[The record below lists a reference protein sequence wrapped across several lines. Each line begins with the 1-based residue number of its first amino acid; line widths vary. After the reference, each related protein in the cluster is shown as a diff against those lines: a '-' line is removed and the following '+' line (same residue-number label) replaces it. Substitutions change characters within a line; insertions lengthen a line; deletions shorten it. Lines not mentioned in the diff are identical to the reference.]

1 MPAIARA
8 LAPFT
13 ILFGTLFGALATSA
27 HAQPFARMTGSEVE
41 NDGLYSEGAAWGDI
55 DQDGDLDLHIA
66 NILSQVNLLY
76 RNDAGT
82 FARILSGAPVASGA
96 NTYGGFFADLDN
108 DGFLDLYV
116 NHGTSNTGTSNVHYR
131 GTGGGAFAVAGSGP
145 HVTDAGRSWSTC
157 AADTDNDGDLDIY
170 AANHKAVNGVY
181 RNDGGNV
188 FTSITSAPIATNAGA
203 SLGSSWADYDNDGDA
218 DLFVAN
224 GNFIAG
230 QVNLFYRNEGNNVFA
245 RITTGEFG
253 TDIANS
259 VGASWGDADNDGD
272 LDLYV
277 TNYSGANNYYYRNEG
292 AGAFAKVVT
301 GGFVTDGGNS
311 VCGAWGDCDN
321 DGDLDLFVANDLNED
336 NILYLN
342 NGDGTFVTV
351 VAGAIVNDAGRS
363 NGSAWADYDGDGDL
377 DLVVT
382 NGDNPVVQSNFL
394 YRNDQANGN
403 GWIQITLEGTI
414 SNLSAIGAK
423 ARLLATIGGNTFWQM
438 REVSTQTGYN
448 AMNSLPVEFGL
459 GDAAQVDSLVIEW
472 PSGIVERFG
481 TFSVNQ
487 FMTIVESPTT
497 GVAGVVGGAFD
508 GAQSVPGTRA
518 AVLHANEPN
527 PFNPVTTI
535 RFTMNR
541 AGRATIT
548 IYDTAGRV
556 VARPL
561 DRAVEAGE
569 HETRFTTADGA
580 PASGVYFYELAID
593 GVRTAA
599 RRMTLIR

>member
-1 MPAIARA
+1 MSTFARVF
-8 LAPFT
+8 APF
-13 ILFGTLFGALATSA
+13 IIIFGAGLGSTQA
-27 HAQPFARMTGSEVE
+27 HGQPFSRMTGSEVE
-41 NDGLYSEGAAWGDI
+41 NDGLYSEGATWGDI

-66 NILSQVNLLY
+66 NIISQVNLLY

-82 FARILSGAPVASGA
+82 FARILSGHPVTSAA

-108 DGFLDLYV
+108 DGLVDLYV
-116 NHGTSNTGTSNVHYR
+116 NHGTSNTAVANIHYR
-131 GTGGGAFAVAGSGP
+131 GTGGGSFVVAGSGP

-181 RNDGGNV
+181 RNDGANTS
-188 FTSITSAPIATNAGA
+188 TSITSVPISTNGGA

-218 DLFVAN
+218 DLFVCNAN
-224 GNFIAG
+224 FVAG
-230 QVNLFYRNEGNNVFA
+230 QVNIFYRNEGNNEFA
-245 RITTGEFG
+245 RIIAGEFG

-277 TNYSGANNYYYRNEG
+277 TNYSGVNNYFYRNEG
-292 AGAFAKVVT
+292 AGAFAKILT
-301 GGFVTDGGNS
+301 GGFVNDGGSS

-336 NILYLN
+336 NILYTN
-342 NGDGTFVTV
+342 NGDGTFTTV
-351 VAGAIVNDAGRS
+351 VVGAIVNDAGRS
-363 NGSAWADYDGDGDL
+363 NGSAWADYDQDGDL

-382 NGDNPVVQSNFL
+382 NGNTPVVQSNFL

-403 GWIQITLEGTI
+403 GWIQITLEGTL
-414 SNLSAIGAK
+414 SNTSAIGAK
-423 ARLLATIGGNTFWQM
+423 ARLLATIGGNTYWQV

-459 GDAAQVDSLVIEW
+459 GDAAQVDSLVVEW
-472 PSGIVERFG
+472 PSGVVERLG
-481 TFSVNQ
+481 TLAINQ
-487 FMTIVESPTT
+487 FMAIVESPPT
-497 GVAGVVGGAFD
+497 GVVGGASD
-508 GAQSVPGTRA
+508 EPESVPGTRA
-518 AVLHANEPN
+518 GVLHANEPN
-527 PFNPVTTI
+527 PFNPVTSI

-541 AGRATIT
+541 EGHALITVYDAAGR
-548 IYDTAGRV
+548 R
-556 VARPL
+556 VARPI
-561 DRAVEAGE
+561 DRMLAAGE
-569 HETRFTTADGA
+569 HETRFDATSDAMSSA
-580 PASGVYFYELAID
+580 SLASGVYFYELTVD
-593 GVRTAA
+593 GVRVSA